1 VLHELVSRHAQTLLA
16 ELRDADGRGLPRH
29 VERELAE
36 YLRCGI
42 LAHGFARVRCQACA
56 DEILV
61 AFSWEH
67 FRRPLRRMNMRERA
81 RDQAPSSTT
90 RTPYAQHTAPGK
102 STLIERSYGG
112 AHSGNYR
119 GTSIFS
125 TRGAQALSHN
135 HHNQPS
141 SPPRDVPDFPASIN
155 GTTAQVQV
163 HAIGATDF
171 AGLTRAAIEAAERV
185 MANHPEVQSVD
196 VTAYGHFAN
205 GRPATTVGGWSRKD
219 MARDVWSSGVLG
231 GTTPHY
237 EASNGHLGTGMHA
250 SAVGGYTDGGFH
262 NGSPSDAG
270 DGGHH
275 ASYSGHLGAGMH
287 ASAVGG
293 YTDGGFHNGSPS
305 DAGHSGH
312 HASYSGHLGAG
323 MHASAVGGYTDG
335 GFHNGSPGSS
345 YGGHEH
351 GHSSGASHS
360 DGAGSKGY
368 GGSGGSGHHGGVGNG
383 GQHAGNYG
391 GGSSGGGSSGGGHHG
406 SAGNGGRHAGNYGG
420 GSSGTSHDATHDH
433 SSGGHAAE

>member
-1 VLHELVSRHAQTLLA
+1 
-16 ELRDADGRGLPRH
+16 
-29 VERELAE
+29 
-36 YLRCGI
+36 
-42 LAHGFARVRCQACA
+42 
-56 DEILV
+56 
-61 AFSWEH
+61 
-67 FRRPLRRMNMRERA
+67 MRERA

-163 HAIGATDF
+163 HAIGGTDF

-205 GRPATTVGGWSRKD
+205 GRPATTVGGWSREA

-237 EASNGHLGTGMHA
+237 EASN
-250 SAVGGYTDGGFH
+250 
-262 NGSPSDAG
+262 
-270 DGGHH
+270 
-275 ASYSGHLGAGMH
+275 
-287 ASAVGG
+287 
-293 YTDGGFHNGSPS
+293 
-305 DAGHSGH
+305 
-312 HASYSGHLGAG
+312 GHLGAG

-406 SAGNGGRHAGNYGG
+406 GVGNGGQHAGNYGGGSSGGGSSGGGHHGGAGNGGQHAGNYGG

>member
-1 VLHELVSRHAQTLLA
+1 
-16 ELRDADGRGLPRH
+16 
-29 VERELAE
+29 
-36 YLRCGI
+36 
-42 LAHGFARVRCQACA
+42 
-56 DEILV
+56 
-61 AFSWEH
+61 
-67 FRRPLRRMNMRERA
+67 MRERA

-119 GTSIFS
+119 GTSNFS
-125 TRGAQALSHN
+125 TRGAHALSHN

-141 SPPRDVPDFPASIN
+141 SPPRHVPDFPASIN

-205 GRPATTVGGWSRKD
+205 GRPATTVGGWSREG

-237 EASNGHLGTGMHA
+237 EASNGHLGR
-250 SAVGGYTDGGFH
+250 
-262 NGSPSDAG
+262 
-270 DGGHH
+270 
-275 ASYSGHLGAGMH
+275 
-287 ASAVGG
+287 
-293 YTDGGFHNGSPS
+293 
-305 DAGHSGH
+305 
-312 HASYSGHLGAG
+312 G

-406 SAGNGGRHAGNYGG
+406 GAGNGGQHAGNYGG

>member
-1 VLHELVSRHAQTLLA
+1 
-16 ELRDADGRGLPRH
+16 
-29 VERELAE
+29 
-36 YLRCGI
+36 
-42 LAHGFARVRCQACA
+42 
-56 DEILV
+56 
-61 AFSWEH
+61 
-67 FRRPLRRMNMRERA
+67 MRERA

-119 GTSIFS
+119 GTSNFS
-125 TRGAQALSHN
+125 TRGAHALSHN

-141 SPPRDVPDFPASIN
+141 SPPRHVPDFPASIN

-205 GRPATTVGGWSRKD
+205 GRPATTVGGWSREG

-270 DGGHH
+270 
-275 ASYSGHLGAGMH
+275 
-287 ASAVGG
+287 
-293 YTDGGFHNGSPS
+293 
-305 DAGHSGH
+305 HSGH
-312 HASYSGHLGAG
+312 HASHSGHLGAG

-335 GFHNGSPGSS
+335 GFHNGSPGGS

-351 GHSSGASHS
+351 GHSSGASHR

-368 GGSGGSGHHGGVGNG
+368 GGSGGGGHHGGVGNG
-383 GQHAGNYG
+383 GHHAGNYG

-406 SAGNGGRHAGNYGG
+406 GAGNGGQHAGNYGG

>member
-1 VLHELVSRHAQTLLA
+1 VLTGGIYERTSGAAGQPLGRGYQRRVPEHTVLHELVSRHAQTLLA
-16 ELRDADGRGLPRH
+16 ELRSADGRGLPRH

-119 GTSIFS
+119 GTSDFS

-262 NGSPSDAG
+262 NGSP
-270 DGGHH
+270 
-275 ASYSGHLGAGMH
+275 
-287 ASAVGG
+287 
-293 YTDGGFHNGSPS
+293 
-305 DAGHSGH
+305 
-312 HASYSGHLGAG
+312 
-323 MHASAVGGYTDG
+323 
-335 GFHNGSPGSS
+335 GSS

-406 SAGNGGRHAGNYGG
+406 GAGNGGQHAGNYGG